1 MLRSTALMTL
11 ALAFAAPAAAEAP
24 LAKGSYEGQA
34 FEYSSRPSA
43 NDAVVIEGRFVRG
56 ERFRFTVKPG
66 GRVTGEVGST
76 PVSFTVTKVQWER
89 LARSVSARTQV
100 ADAGGAS
107 FSVGTN

>member
-1 MLRSTALMTL
+1 MTL

-24 LAKGSYEGQA
+24 LVKGSFEGQP
-34 FEYSSRPSA
+34 FEYSSRLGA
-43 NDAVVIEGRFVRG
+43 KDAILIEGRFVRG
-56 ERFRFTVKPG
+56 EQFRFTVKPG
-66 GRVTGEVGST
+66 GRVNGEVGSRA
-76 PVSFTVTKVQWER
+76 VSFTVSKAEWEK